1 MLFLN
6 TTIDGLQLG
15 LCFAV
20 LALGL
25 YISYSILDFPD
36 LSVDGTFPLGGVV
49 CTILLYRL
57 GINPLLSLPIT
68 FVFGAAAGLLTGIL
82 HVRFKMSKLLAGIIM
97 MTGLMSVTLALT
109 SLLTDDGS
117 PSVIFGFIQKN
128 VKIPTLFSPE
138 KGDLYITAVLLV
150 ITVICKVIIDLFF
163 RTKLGYMIRAT
174 GSNETLVTSLG
185 KNPGLYKIIGI
196 AAAGGFTAVSGAMYA
211 QYTLNY
217 DNTCGSGKVVLALAS
232 IIIGTAVFSGI
243 RFLSD
248 TSAVIFGAIIYS
260 LCLNYIV
267 LLDSNGIYTKLL
279 NAVLF
284 ALILIFN
291 GKISEFLGRKKG
303 LKKTQS
309 KQSIPQGF
317 GGQQDD

>member
-1 MLFLN
+1 MFVLTSCLILISLIDYK
-6 TTIDGLQLG
+6 TQIIPDGL
-15 LCFAV
+15 V
-20 LALGL
+20 
-25 YISYSILDFPD
+25 
-36 LSVDGTFPLGGVV
+36 
-49 CTILLYRL
+49 
-57 GINPLLSLPIT
+57 
-68 FVFGAAAGLLTGIL
+68 GAI
-82 HVRFKMSKLLAGIIM
+82 
-97 MTGLMSVTLALT
+97 
-109 SLLTDDGS
+109 
-117 PSVIFGFIQKN
+117 
-128 VKIPTLFSPE
+128 
-138 KGDLYITAVLLV
+138 
-150 ITVICKVIIDLFF
+150 
-163 RTKLGYMIRAT
+163 
-174 GSNETLVTSLG
+174 
-185 KNPGLYKIIGI
+185 
-196 AAAGGFTAVSGAMYA
+196 AVSGALYA

-267 LLDSNGIYTKLL
+267 LLDTNGIYTKLL